1 MRTLLSLDVG
11 TTAVK
16 VGLFREDLTSLGIVI
31 EEYTLSTPEPDYVEM
46 EPEVYWQSAC
56 KGIRKVLA
64 DSGTDPGTVAAITC
78 TTQGETLIPVDAQGR
93 VLHPAIVWLDARAK
107 EEADFLS
114 ERFTAEQFYQV
125 TGLPEISAYCPI
137 AKLKWLKDR
146 KPQVYGAMH
155 KALFLEDYL
164 IYRFTGQFV
173 TNPAL
178 TCSGGFFDIR
188 KGVYWQEILRC
199 CDLDEAKLPEV
210 RPCGTVVGGVLPEVA
225 QALGLSAEA
234 VVSTGAMDQVAA
246 AVGCGNVREDVV
258 TDTVGT
264 CQVIAATAGP
274 EMLEKWSPVTV
285 YSHAVEGKYLLMM
298 INQTAGMILKWFR
311 NEFAKDIMEQYGA
324 AAFDKLSELAA
335 AAPPLAN
342 GLVLFPHLAGIQGAV
357 NDPDARGAFVGV
369 GLDTDRGCFV
379 RAIMEGVAYMSRESI
394 EVMKLE
400 PASLISLGG
409 GAKSTVWN
417 QIKADVYNKP
427 VLTLSFEEAALLGA
441 AILGGVACGIF
452 GSMEQ
457 ACGLVG
463 TKDTFRPGAANAKC
477 YEGGYRRYL
486 KMYDCLS
493 PLFGRP
499 QG

>member
-1 MRTLLSLDVG
+1 M
-11 TTAVK
+11 
-16 VGLFREDLTSLGIVI
+16 
-31 EEYTLSTPEPDYVEM
+31 
-46 EPEVYWQSAC
+46 
-56 KGIRKVLA
+56 
-64 DSGTDPGTVAAITC
+64 
-78 TTQGETLIPVDAQGR
+78 
-93 VLHPAIVWLDARAK
+93 
-107 EEADFLS
+107 
-114 ERFTAEQFYQV
+114 
-125 TGLPEISAYCPI
+125 
-137 AKLKWLKDR
+137 
-146 KPQVYGAMH
+146 
-155 KALFLEDYL
+155 
-164 IYRFTGQFV
+164 
-173 TNPAL
+173 
-178 TCSGGFFDIR
+178 
-188 KGVYWQEILRC
+188 
-199 CDLDEAKLPEV
+199 
-210 RPCGTVVGGVLPEVA
+210 
-225 QALGLSAEA
+225 
-234 VVSTGAMDQVAA
+234 
-246 AVGCGNVREDVV
+246 
-258 TDTVGT
+258 
-264 CQVIAATAGP
+264 
-274 EMLEKWSPVTV
+274 
-285 YSHAVEGKYLLMM
+285 EGKYLLMM

-357 NDPDARGAFVGV
+357 NDPDALGAFVGV

-409 GAKSTVWN
+409 GAMSAVWN

>member
-1 MRTLLSLDVG
+1 MKTLLSLDVG

-46 EPEVYWQSAC
+46 DPEIYWQSAC
-56 KGIRKVLA
+56 KGIREVLTN
-64 DSGTDPGTVAAITC
+64 SGTDPKSVAAITC
-78 TTQGETLIPVDAQGR
+78 TTQGETLIPVDAEGN

-107 EEADFLS
+107 DEAAFLS
-114 ERFTAEQFYQV
+114 ERFTPERFYQV
-125 TGLPEISAYCPI
+125 TGLPEISAYCPV
-137 AKLKWLKDR
+137 AKLKWLKDQ
-146 KPQVYGAMH
+146 KPDIYGKMH

-164 IYRFTGQFV
+164 IYRFSGAFV

-178 TCSGGFFDIR
+178 TCSSGFFAIQE
-188 KGVYWQEILRC
+188 GTYWKEILDSC
-199 CDLDEAKLPEV
+199 GLDAEKLPEV
-210 RPCGTVVGGVLPEVA
+210 KPCGTVVGNVLPAVA
-225 QALGLSAEA
+225 EQFGFSADA

-246 AVGCGNVREDVV
+246 AVGCGNVREDIV

-264 CQVIAATAGP
+264 CQVIAATSGP
-274 EMLEKWSPVTV
+274 ELLESWSPVTV
-285 YSHAVEGKYLLMM
+285 YSHAVKGKYLVMM

-324 AAFDKLSELAA
+324 AAFDKLGELAA

-409 GAKSTVWN
+409 GAKSPIWN

-441 AILGGVACGIF
+441 AILGGVACGLF
-452 GSMEQ
+452 DSMEQ

-463 TKDTFRPGAANAKC
+463 TKDSFQPNADNAAA
-477 YEGGYRRYL
+477 YEGGYQRYQ
-486 KMYDCLS
+486 KMYECLS
-493 PLFGRP
+493 PLFGRA
-499 QG
+499 QT

>member
-199 CDLDEAKLPEV
+199 CDLDE
-210 RPCGTVVGGVLPEVA
+210 
-225 QALGLSAEA
+225 
-234 VVSTGAMDQVAA
+234 
-246 AVGCGNVREDVV
+246 
-258 TDTVGT
+258 
-264 CQVIAATAGP
+264 
-274 EMLEKWSPVTV
+274 
-285 YSHAVEGKYLLMM
+285 
-298 INQTAGMILKWFR
+298 
-311 NEFAKDIMEQYGA
+311 
-324 AAFDKLSELAA
+324 
-335 AAPPLAN
+335 
-342 GLVLFPHLAGIQGAV
+342 
-357 NDPDARGAFVGV
+357 
-369 GLDTDRGCFV
+369 
-379 RAIMEGVAYMSRESI
+379 
-394 EVMKLE
+394 
-400 PASLISLGG
+400 
-409 GAKSTVWN
+409 
-417 QIKADVYNKP
+417 
-427 VLTLSFEEAALLGA
+427 
-441 AILGGVACGIF
+441 
-452 GSMEQ
+452 
-457 ACGLVG
+457 
-463 TKDTFRPGAANAKC
+463 
-477 YEGGYRRYL
+477 
-486 KMYDCLS
+486 
-493 PLFGRP
+493 
-499 QG
+499 

>member
-16 VGLFREDLTSLGIVI
+16 VGLFLEDLTSLGIVI
-31 EEYTLSTPEPDYVEM
+31 EEYTLSTPEPDIVEM
-46 EPEVYWQSAC
+46 DPEVYWQSAC
-56 KGIRKVLA
+56 KGIRAVLRS
-64 DSGTDPGTVAAITC
+64 SGTDPGSVTAITC
-78 TTQGETLIPVDAQGR
+78 TTQGETLIPVDAAGR

-107 EEADFLS
+107 EEAAFLS
-114 ERFTAEQFYQV
+114 DHFTAEKFYRT
-125 TGLPEISAYCPI
+125 TGLPEISAYSPV

-146 KPQVYGAMH
+146 RPEIYGAMH

-164 IYRFTGQFV
+164 IYRFTGQYV

-178 TCSGGFFDIR
+178 TCSSGFFDIR
-188 KGVYWQEILRC
+188 NGVYWQEILQC
-199 CDLDEAKLPEV
+199 CGLDAEKLPEV
-210 RPCGTVVGGVLPEVA
+210 KPCGTVVGKVLPEVA
-225 QALGLSAEA
+225 QTLGISAET

-246 AVGCGNVREDVV
+246 AVGCGNIREDVV

-264 CQVIAATAGP
+264 CQVIAATSGP

-285 YSHAVEGKYLLMM
+285 YSHAVEGKYLLLM
-298 INQTAGMILKWFR
+298 INQTAGMVLKWFR

-324 AAFDKLSELAA
+324 AAFDKLGELAA

-342 GLVLFPHLAGIQGAV
+342 GLILFPHLTGIQGAV

-394 EVMKLE
+394 EMMKLE

-409 GAKSTVWN
+409 GAKSPVWN

-427 VLTLSFEEAALLGA
+427 VITLSFEEAALLGA

-452 GSMEQ
+452 NSMEQ
-457 ACGLVG
+457 ACGFVRM
-463 TKDTFRPGAANAKC
+463 KDTFHPNAANT
-477 YEGGYRRYL
+477 ERYL
-486 KMYDCLS
+486 HGYQRYLRMYDCLS
-493 PLFGRP
+493 PLFRKERD
-499 QG
+499 